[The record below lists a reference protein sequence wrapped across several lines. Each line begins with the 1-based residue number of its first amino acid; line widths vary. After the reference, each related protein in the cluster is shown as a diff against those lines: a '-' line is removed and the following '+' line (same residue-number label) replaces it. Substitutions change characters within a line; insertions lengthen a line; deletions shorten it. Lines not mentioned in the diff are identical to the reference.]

1 MFLHIKD
8 FQRFYAKSK
17 VDGLL
22 WMGTFLCVL
31 LTSADIGLGIGIILT
46 IFVMAYRN
54 YDVSVDPVDISDEVY
69 GKGDSRDDQMQ
80 TSVQTLRLSGSIS
93 FANWESMINRC
104 KSQLYINGE
113 NISGHVSRY
122 INHRIIL
129 FLTKFTL
136 SIWYCKITSYI
147 GPKYI
152 TI

>member
-54 YDVSVDPVDISDEVY
+54 YDISVDPVDISDEVY
-69 GKGDSRDDQMQ
+69 GKGYSRDDQMQ
-80 TSVQTLRLSGSIS
+80 TSIQTLRLSGSIS

-113 NISGHVSRY
+113 NISGYVSRY
-122 INHRIIL
+122 MNHRIIL
-129 FLTKFTL
+129 FLALRYLYDIVK
-136 SIWYCKITSYI
+136 
-147 GPKYI
+147 
-152 TI
+152 

>member
-69 GKGDSRDDQMQ
+69 GKGDGKDDQMQ

-104 KSQLYINGE
+104 KSQLYMNGE
-113 NISGHVSRY
+113 NISGYVSRY
-122 INHRIIL
+122 MNHRIIL
-129 FLTKFTL
+129 FLTKSSKDHVTCMIL
-136 SIWYCKITSYI
+136 
-147 GPKYI
+147 
-152 TI
+152 